1 MFEQS
6 YETLKMQVAIR
17 YGSDGSKV
25 LQEFHNNE
33 ILDTITHM
41 SNGEFEV
48 FYQIITKNFIKTEQ
62 LLDRCSL
69 SNFVGEEERFDYDS
83 FYHNCYQ
90 KLAKLI
96 NDKKY
101 TESKELV
108 MVFRKL
114 ITNIKTKIKSP
125 SNIKECLT
133 STYKVKDKR
142 KVDLA
147 KKIYQFKLQIENY
160 FKRLVR
166 DCDFDIEVVI
176 TVDDVLMLVDY
187 LLNSVVGEDILS
199 QLSFVNGNENLLN
212 SLRNYEDEFKEILGK
227 LAFDENNNFVILT
240 KNFREEELEIYLYIL
255 QELDRTKKV
264 DEKTLLDSIFSDQNL
279 SLQKIYSDK

>member
-17 YGSDGSKV
+17 YGNDGSKV

-33 ILDTITHM
+33 ILDIITHM
-41 SNGEFEV
+41 SNEEFEV

-108 MVFRKL
+108 MIFRKL

-166 DCDFDIEVVI
+166 DYGFDTETVI
-176 TVDDVLMLVDY
+176 TAHDILLLVDY
-187 LLNSVVGEDILS
+187 LLNSVSGEDILS

-212 SLRNYEDEFKEILGK
+212 SLRNNEDEFKEILGK

-240 KNFREEELEIYLYIL
+240 KYFEKEELEIYLYVL
-255 QELDRTKKV
+255 QELDKTKKV
-264 DEKTLLDSIFSDQNL
+264 DERTLLDSIFSGQNL
-279 SLQKIYSDK
+279 SLQKKNV